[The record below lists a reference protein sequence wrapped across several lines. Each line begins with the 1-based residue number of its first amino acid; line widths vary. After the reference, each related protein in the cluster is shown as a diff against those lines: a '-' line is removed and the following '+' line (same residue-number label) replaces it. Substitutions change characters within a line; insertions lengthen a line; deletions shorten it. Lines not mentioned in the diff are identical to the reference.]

1 MIFSSLL
8 FARSGTA
15 VRGRP
20 KQKQMY
26 STFHHPNAR
35 NLGQNNRL
43 QGRRKR

>member
-1 MIFSSLL
+1 MIFLSLL

-20 KQKQMY
+20 KLKQMP

-35 NLGQNNRL
+35 NLG
-43 QGRRKR
+43 RK